1 MKRFAMLCLACV
13 LATATTVAVAADEA
27 AKPAAAA
34 DAKKPAAAAADAKKI
49 DWDKMTVD
57 EKKKYMKSTVLP
69 QMKKLFVAVDKK
81 HYAKMNCQTCHGEK
95 AADNKFKM
103 PSAELPKLP
112 QPTDQAGFMALQQK
126 KPEVVKFMGTQV
138 KPTMAKLLG
147 KAEWEPNNP
156 TGFGCYGC
164 HTKMET
170 AAAPIPPTPPATK
183 PAAGAPAPTP
193 AK

>member
-1 MKRFAMLCLACV
+1 
-13 LATATTVAVAADEA
+13 
-27 AKPAAAA
+27 
-34 DAKKPAAAAADAKKI
+34 
-49 DWDKMTVD
+49 
-57 EKKKYMKSTVLP
+57 
-69 QMKKLFVAVDKK
+69 
-81 HYAKMNCQTCHGEK
+81 
-95 AADNKFKM
+95 M

-147 KAEWEPNNP
+147 KPEWEPNNP

-170 AAAPIPPTPPATK
+170 AAAPPAAAPPGATK
-183 PAAGAPAPTP
+183 PAAGGAAPPAAPP
-193 AK
+193 ARAGNAQKWWLKSIRVNTLAATSYSTLKIVRSTVAHDERGGPPGTFDRGFV

>member
-1 MKRFAMLCLACV
+1 MKRFAMLGLACV
-13 LATATTVAVAADEA
+13 LGTATTVAVAADEA

-34 DAKKPAAAAADAKKI
+34 DAKKI
-49 DWDKMTVD
+49 DWDKMDVNA
-57 EKKKYMKSTVLP
+57 KKKYMKSTVLP

-147 KAEWEPNNP
+147 KPEWEPNNP

-164 HTKMET
+164 HTKNET
-170 AAAPIPPTPPATK
+170 AAAPPPAAPVTKPAAPATK
-183 PAAGAPAPTP
+183 PAAGAPPAP
-193 AK
+193 AGW